1 MTHDASTSAANAAA
15 ASGQPLTA
23 EQARSLTEDQW
34 RERLSPEAYH
44 VLRQAGTE
52 RPYTGEYWD
61 TEESGTYSCR
71 ACGVELFTS
80 STKFDA
86 RCGWPSFYA
95 PTDNDRITYVE
106 DRSMG
111 MTRVEVRCSNCDS
124 HLGHVFAGEGF
135 DTPTDLRYCLN
146 SLSLDLT
153 KTKD

>member
-1 MTHDASTSAANAAA
+1 MTSSSHSSHASN
-15 ASGQPLTA
+15 QPLRREDATA
-23 EQARSLTEDQW
+23 LSDKQW
-34 RERLSPEAYH
+34 RERLSPEAFR

-61 TEESGTYSCR
+61 TEEEGTYSCR
-71 ACGVELFTS
+71 ACGQELFS
-80 STKFDA
+80 STTKFDA

-95 PTDNDRITYVE
+95 PTDNERITYVE
-106 DRSMG
+106 DTSLG
-111 MTRVEVRCSNCDS
+111 MTRVEVLCANCES

-153 KTKD
+153 KSQE

>member
-1 MTHDASTSAANAAA
+1 MTHDASRPPVDPALTTN
-15 ASGQPLTA
+15 QPLSDD
-23 EQARSLTEDQW
+23 QARALTEQQW

-44 VLRQAGTE
+44 ILREAGTE

-61 TEESGTYSCR
+61 TEDEGTYSCR
-71 ACGVELFTS
+71 ACGEALFTS

-95 PTDNDRITYVE
+95 PTDNDRITYIE
-106 DRSMG
+106 DSSMG
-111 MTRVEVRCSNCDS
+111 MTRVEVRCKNCDS

-153 KTKD
+153 NTKE

>member
-1 MTHDASTSAANAAA
+1 MTSPSHSSHPSN
-15 ASGQPLTA
+15 QPLAREEATA
-23 EQARSLTEDQW
+23 LSDEQW
-34 RERLSPEAYH
+34 RERLSPEAFH

-61 TEESGTYSCR
+61 TDDAGTYSCR
-71 ACGVELFTS
+71 ACGQELFS
-80 STKFDA
+80 STTKFDA

-95 PTDNDRITYVE
+95 PTDNERIKYAE
-106 DRSMG
+106 DTSLG
-111 MTRVEVRCSNCDS
+111 MTRVEVLCANCES

-153 KTKD
+153 KSKE